1 MSTKDLDPSWTP
13 DLGEDALFAE
23 RTWFAGLFVLAVA
36 TVTPDNRKIKSFWMG
51 IVSALII
58 CATIYAAAGE
68 KINEI
73 SFITYR
79 NYPGGPSAFEPAFF
93 SLPVNAAGNVFFI
106 LANWICDAI
115 LVWRCLI
122 IYRQSRIPLWI
133 IMIIPCSG
141 YLGSIALGICWAIQV
156 CNPETSPWVSKGVNF
171 TVPYLSLSLALNIFM
186 STALSLRLLVYR
198 WRMKKLPNIAGGIN
212 YLGLVAMI
220 VESAVVYS
228 IFSLC
233 SIVTFLLNHP
243 IQNVFNQ
250 LFAEAQVK
258 FRRYYFPLHSG
269 LICALLQIVATLMIL
284 YRVASGTAWTSD
296 TAHTLFSGVHLTFAH
311 TKSDTT
317 KGTST
322 IDVYDKEAV
331 NGAESTHSEIVIQPP
346 A

>member
-13 DLGEDALFAE
+13 DLGEDALFNE

-36 TVTPDNRKIKSFWMG
+36 YGIAVTLGILCLGHLHRTVTPDNRRMKSFWMG
-51 IVSALII
+51 VVSALII
-58 CATIYAAAGE
+58 CATVYAAAGE
-68 KINEI
+68 KINEM

-133 IMIIPCSG
+133 MMIIPCSG

-198 WRMKKLPNIAGGIN
+198 WRMKKLPSIAGGIN

-243 IQNVFNQ
+243 VQNVFNQ
-250 LFAEAQVK
+250 LFAEA
-258 FRRYYFPLHSG
+258 
-269 LICALLQIVATLMIL
+269 QIVATLMIL

-311 TKSDTT
+311 TTSDTT

-322 IDVYDKEAV
+322 INVYNKEA
-331 NGAESTHSEIVIQPP
+331 GTESTHSEIVIQPP